1 MKKKSQCVRNKNT
14 ILWKLLEE
22 LLKKRENELGCVG
35 LFRYFD
41 CLSRYISIWVKG
53 VTGKN
58 INIFR
63 HILVCHYLWNV
74 LVKFHDNPSNLHT
87 LYFRQNSNGRFWLV
101 KFCQQLAPCPKII
114 TPYKTANQWKKKQ
127 DFLVF
132 MTTDHDFPGKA
143 SHCNTF
149 FVSLSAVQF
158 RTTT

>member
-1 MKKKSQCVRNKNT
+1 METAWRIT
-14 ILWKLLEE
+14 
-22 LLKKRENELGCVG
+22 LKKRKRAGVCRAFSIFWLFIEIYLHLGKRCH
-35 LFRYFD
+35 
-41 CLSRYISIWVKG
+41 
-53 VTGKN
+53 GKN

-101 KFCQQLAPCPKII
+101 KFCQQLAPCPEII
-114 TPYKTANQWKKKQ
+114 MPYKTANQWKKKQ

-132 MTTDHDFPGKA
+132 MTPDHDFPGKA

-158 RTTT
+158 RSTT